1 MSRSLDEISATDAA
15 QLRVQSGA
23 VFLDVREPWE
33 FALCQ
38 IAGSVHIPM
47 GDIPARLA
55 ELDSAALT
63 IVLCHHGMRSYQV
76 MHFLAQSGF
85 SDLRNL
91 HGGIDAWAREVDPAL
106 ATY

>member
-1 MSRSLDEISATDAA
+1 M
-15 QLRVQSGA
+15 
-23 VFLDVREPWE
+23 FLDVREPWE
-33 FALCQ
+33 VDRCQ

-47 GDIPARLA
+47 GDIPARLT
-55 ELDSAALT
+55 ELDRNALT
-63 IVLCHHGMRSYQV
+63 IVVCHHGMRSHQV

-91 HGGIDAWAREVDPAL
+91 HGGIDAWAREIDRAL